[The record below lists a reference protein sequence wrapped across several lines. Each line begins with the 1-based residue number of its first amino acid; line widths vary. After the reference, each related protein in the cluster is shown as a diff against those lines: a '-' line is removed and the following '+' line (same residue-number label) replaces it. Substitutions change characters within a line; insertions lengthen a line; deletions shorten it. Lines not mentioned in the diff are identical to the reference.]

1 VKPGWPRKE
10 RASERHFHHPSGIRG
25 VPTFLIGGSDV
36 IKGYNAA
43 TLREKLL

>member
-1 VKPGWPRKE
+1 
-10 RASERHFHHPSGIRG
+10 